1 MVPVVPPQGPQPPLI
16 TDFVNPYRLKRK
28 NPTLIV
34 NSSDIG
40 DQREKDISTIVQ
52 YAPTLI
58 PYVINSIRFGDKLDG
73 VKQTLI
79 LERGYPSFFFIR
91 LEWEPTGIDEGVI
104 PRPTIQ
110 YLEFTLFG
118 QESPYMSKLS
128 EDELYHICHK
138 NCHKYCH
145 FQDLWEKENAILL
158 SLEDIGLI
166 TEKSGY
172 PRRKRLELE
181 IFVKWD
187 GNSNIIK
194 YLGTEED
201 NVTDERLLT
210 LRTVCIYE
218 NQQFQGDIRSSEF
231 LETYV

>member
-1 MVPVVPPQGPQPPLI
+1 MVPVRPAQGVQPLSI
-16 TDFVNPYRLKRK
+16 TSYINQYRLKRK

-58 PYVINSIRFGDKLDG
+58 PYITSPFRFGDKLNG
-73 VKQTLI
+73 VRQSI
-79 LERGYPSFFFIR
+79 ALERGYPSFFFIR
-91 LEWEPTGIDEGVI
+91 LEWEPTEIDEGNI

-110 YLEFTLFG
+110 YIEFKLFG
-118 QESPYMSKLS
+118 QECPYLTKLT

-145 FQDLWEKENAILL
+145 FQDLWENENALVL
-158 SLEDIGLI
+158 SLADIGLI

-187 GNSNIIK
+187 GNPAITQKLVDEANAD
-194 YLGTEED
+194 TE
-201 NVTDERLLT
+201 NRMLT
-210 LRTVCIYE
+210 LRTICIYE
-218 NQQFQGDIRSSEF
+218 NQQFLGDIRRSEF